1 MTTYYDALNSFFNS
15 LGAERTASSAQLVY
29 LHLLQLN
36 NRSGNGGS
44 VQVTDRE
51 LSRLT
56 QLTRPTITRAKQILK
71 NRGLIDFKSDA
82 KNPRAGTCY
91 ELKIFTRRVSQ
102 SVSQSLSQ
110 SLSQTVSQSD
120 GVPIIRVRED
130 LKTLDKADMRTARAR
145 TDCVDTE
152 SALVKTWR
160 DNNGAPVTAELLS
173 YFAVLVDKYGVERT
187 DELIKSAANHY
198 GGQYSMTPAF
208 LRKHV
213 EISEGGMTRGKS
225 NVVSIR
231 QRYQSPD
238 TRFDSEFGL

>member
-51 LSRLT
+51 LSELT

-82 KNPRAGTCY
+82 KNPRVGTRY

-102 SVSQSLSQ
+102 SLSQSLSQ
-110 SLSQTVSQSD
+110 SVSQSD

-130 LKTLDKADMRTARAR
+130 LKTLDTSDMRSARAR
-145 TDCVDTE
+145 TDSVDTE

-213 EISEGGMTRGKS
+213 EISEGGTSRDKS
-225 NVVSIR
+225 RVVPIR
-231 QRYQSPD
+231 QGYRAPD